1 LSQNDMNDIQLV
13 VKVYGLNC
21 IKVETL
27 SLSV

>member
-1 LSQNDMNDIQLV
+1 MNDIQLV